1 MIAFLF
7 HLYVW
12 ATLFS
17 LTLFVFVALVVR
29 PLLYLARKIRGR
41 LT

>member
-1 MIAFLF
+1 MIGFLF

-12 ATLFS
+12 AILFG
-17 LTLFVFVALVVR
+17 LAIFLFAALVVR

-41 LT
+41 LI